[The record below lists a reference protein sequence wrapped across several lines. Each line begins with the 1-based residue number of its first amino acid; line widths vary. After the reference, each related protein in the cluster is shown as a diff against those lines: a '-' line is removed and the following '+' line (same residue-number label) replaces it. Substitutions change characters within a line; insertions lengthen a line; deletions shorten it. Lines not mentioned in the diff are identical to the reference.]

1 MANTRRSNLNQAGIR
16 RDGEEASVT
25 APNETQN
32 AGARPIQRPPRA
44 PSQQNE
50 YDEGHEIL
58 RVVDDVNANVNRNG
72 SNGRADSIAHSR
84 SRAGSSRSQNSAAR
98 IEALEEELRERDAMI
113 DEMRQ
118 AMIAGG
124 LLPNRNF
131 VNRRREDEAESDL
144 NRYEDGLENHTRRHN
159 NRVGSTFETFMK
171 CKPPTFKGSTD
182 PQVCFQWFLKMD
194 QTFDSGVFTEAQR
207 VSYAIRMLEGSALQW
222 WNSVSRTLSASVRAS
237 LTWEAFSNKVKT
249 KYCSRGAI
257 QRIER
262 DFLNL
267 KKGNMNI
274 DQYNTAFTE
283 KLQFANKL
291 CPDEESKVARYVEG
305 LPYEYRTSVRSKTT
319 LEAAMEESK
328 FIEDDIAI
336 KNQELGKVG
345 EKRKSEG
352 HTGSSKMF
360 KGNSN
365 NKKYDNNNEEKKCVE
380 CNSRHTGECTLETR
394 RCFRCG
400 KKGHVGQDCTSKEPI
415 CYSCKEMG
423 HISTNCPNR
432 KVGGASGTNT
442 KKDDLPRPK
451 ARAFHMTA
459 EEEKVGN
466 ESGGADETYAMYA
479 NRA

>member
-1 MANTRRSNLNQAGIR
+1 MTELGVRWRMTILEGLVQHGVWFATHRRAALSPDTCFSFGHVFRVGIEMANTRRSNLNQPRIQ

-25 APNETQN
+25 APNEN
-32 AGARPIQRPPRA
+32 EAPNVVARPVQRLPRA
-44 PSQQNE
+44 PSQRNE
-50 YDEGHEIL
+50 YDEGHE
-58 RVVDDVNANVNRNG
+58 
-72 SNGRADSIAHSR
+72 
-84 SRAGSSRSQNSAAR
+84 
-98 IEALEEELRERDAMI
+98 
-113 DEMRQ
+113 
-118 AMIAGG
+118 
-124 LLPNRNF
+124 
-131 VNRRREDEAESDL
+131 NRRREDDAENDFDH
-144 NRYEDGLENHTRRHN
+144 YEDSLENHTRRCN

-182 PQVCFQWFLKMD
+182 PQVYFQWFLKMD

-207 VSYAIRMLEGSALQW
+207 VSYAIWTLEGSALQW
-222 WNSVSRTLSASVRAS
+222 WNSVSRTLSANARAS
-237 LTWEAFSNKVKT
+237 LTWEACSNKVKT

-283 KLQFANKL
+283 KLKFANKL

-305 LPYEYRTSVRSKTT
+305 LPYEYRTSVQSRTT

-345 EKRKSEG
+345 ENRKSEG
-352 HTGSSKMF
+352 HTASSKMF

-365 NKKYDNNNEEKKCVE
+365 NKKYDNNNEETKCVE

-423 HISTNCPNR
+423 HISTNCPNK
-432 KVGGASGTNT
+432 KVGNTGGTNT
-442 KKDDLPRPK
+442 RKDVLPSPK
-451 ARAFHMTA
+451 ACAFHMTA
-459 EEEKVGN
+459 EEEKENKETG
-466 ESGGADETYAMYA
+466 EADETYAMYA

>member
-1 MANTRRSNLNQAGIR
+1 M
-16 RDGEEASVT
+16 
-25 APNETQN
+25 
-32 AGARPIQRPPRA
+32 
-44 PSQQNE
+44 
-50 YDEGHEIL
+50 
-58 RVVDDVNANVNRNG
+58 
-72 SNGRADSIAHSR
+72 
-84 SRAGSSRSQNSAAR
+84 
-98 IEALEEELRERDAMI
+98 
-113 DEMRQ
+113 
-118 AMIAGG
+118 
-124 LLPNRNF
+124 
-131 VNRRREDEAESDL
+131 NRRREDEAESDF
-144 NRYEDGLENHTRRHN
+144 NRCEDSLENQARRHN

-222 WNSVSRTLSASVRAS
+222 WNSVNRTLSANVRAS

-249 KYCSRGAI
+249 KYCSRSAI

-328 FIEDDIAI
+328 FIGDDIAI
-336 KNQELGKVG
+336 KNQDLGKIE
-345 EKRKSEG
+345 EKRKLNG
-352 HTGSSKMF
+352 HTGSSKIF
-360 KGNSN
+360 KRNSN
-365 NKKYDNNNEEKKCVE
+365 NKKYDNNKEEKKCVA
-380 CNSRHTGECTLETR
+380 CNSRHTGECT
-394 RCFRCG
+394 C
-400 KKGHVGQDCTSKEPI
+400 
-415 CYSCKEMG
+415 CKEMG
-423 HISTNCPNR
+423 QISTNCPN
-432 KVGGASGTNT
+432 KKLGSTSGTNT

-459 EEEKVGN
+459 KEENVDN
-466 ESGGADETYAMYA
+466 ESGGANETYAMYA